1 MPRRNSGKMRKVKQE
16 ARRAYSIERED
27 QQLSGAQPTTPEGA
41 VHQERR
47 INPYDAPM
55 PELVRLAIARGW
67 DVSEEGKRKCVED
80 LVAAVSDPD
89 TRESLRIRC
98 FQALLLADKVEQER
112 RAMLGES

>member
-1 MPRRNSGKMRKVKQE
+1 MKQA
-16 ARRAYSIERED
+16 ARRAYSIMRED
-27 QQLSGAQPTTPEGA
+27 KQLAGREPTTPEGA

-67 DVSEEGKRKCVED
+67 DVSEEGKRKCLED
-80 LVAAVSDPD
+80 LIAAVQDPD

-98 FQALLLADKVEQER
+98 FQAILLADKVEQER
-112 RAMLGES
+112 RG